1 MMSSTM
7 PNNPPHTPMMQQYL
21 RIKADYPDM
30 LLFYRMGDFYELFY
44 EDAQRA
50 AELLDITLTAR
61 GQSAG
66 EPVPMAGV
74 PWHSAESYLA
84 RLIKLGESVAICEQI
99 GDPATSKGPVER
111 EVVRIITPG
120 TVTDE
125 ALLDDRADN
134 LLVAVH
140 HLADQ
145 WGLAALDMSSGRFTV
160 LQSDDAEVI
169 AAELAR
175 LRPAELLLSEELE
188 PEHLPGQA
196 PSSTSLPAWQFE
208 HGTARQTL
216 CDHFGSC
223 DLRAFD
229 CDELEAAITAAGALL
244 QYTQHTQRT
253 ALPHIQRLQRE
264 RHDAFIHIDAA
275 SRRHL
280 EIDTNLSGSET
291 HTLAT
296 VMDHTATVMGARLL
310 RRWLHRPLRDH
321 DALRDRYQ
329 AVASLLDRQ
338 RHADIYTLLRQ
349 VPDMQRI
356 LARVALRSARPRDL
370 HGLRTVFALLPA
382 LQTELAGFDSA
393 LLGELASHIG
403 NHPELHSLLEAALID
418 NPPVLIRD
426 GGVIADGFD
435 AELDELR
442 RIARHADDY
451 LLELEQRER
460 QRTGIQTLKVRY
472 NKVHGYYIEVGRV
485 HADNV
490 PADYERRQ
498 TLKASERYIIPELKS
513 FEERVLGARE
523 RALAREKAL
532 YEVLLDRLNE
542 DLTAL
547 QDTAGALATLDVL
560 QSLAERAEN
569 LDLHP
574 ASLVDEPGLQLQDS
588 RHLVVEQA
596 QTTPFV
602 PNDVWLDKDTRMLV
616 ITGPNMGGKSTYMRQ
631 IALCVILA
639 HIGSFV
645 PANSATFGPIDRIFT
660 RIGAADDLAGGRSTF
675 MVEMTETAMILHN
688 ATDHSLVIMDEVG
701 RGTSTYDGLALAWAC
716 AEKLASTPRPFTLFA
731 THYFELTGL
740 AEQLPSAAN
749 LHFDAAEQGDGV
761 IFLHRAKPGPAS
773 RSYGLQVA
781 ALAGLPA
788 EVLDRARRVLAELEN
803 RPVETPPSSD
813 NRTTARSQAR
823 HDALWQFLRTLE
835 PDNLSPKQALE
846 LLYELQQLA
855 GEE

>member
-1 MMSSTM
+1 
-7 PNNPPHTPMMQQYL
+7 
-21 RIKADYPDM
+21 
-30 LLFYRMGDFYELFY
+30 
-44 EDAQRA
+44 
-50 AELLDITLTAR
+50 
-61 GQSAG
+61 
-66 EPVPMAGV
+66 
-74 PWHSAESYLA
+74 
-84 RLIKLGESVAICEQI
+84 
-99 GDPATSKGPVER
+99 
-111 EVVRIITPG
+111 G
-120 TVTDE
+120 T
-125 ALLDDRADN
+125 
-134 LLVAVH
+134 
-140 HLADQ
+140 
-145 WGLAALDMSSGRFTV
+145 
-160 LQSDDAEVI
+160 
-169 AAELAR
+169 
-175 LRPAELLLSEELE
+175 
-188 PEHLPGQA
+188 
-196 PSSTSLPAWQFE
+196 
-208 HGTARQTL
+208 
-216 CDHFGSC
+216 C

-229 CDELEAAITAAGALL
+229 CEEINCAIAAAGALM
-244 QYTQHTQRT
+244 QYARHTQRT
-253 ALPHIQRLQRE
+253 ALPHIRQLQRE
-264 RHDAFIHIDAA
+264 RHDAYIHIDAA

-280 EIDTNLSGSET
+280 EIDTNLSGSES

-321 DALRDRYQ
+321 GVLRGRYQ
-329 AVASLLDRQ
+329 AVACLLEAQ
-338 RHADIYTLLRQ
+338 RHLDFYALLRH

-370 HGLRTVFALLPA
+370 HGLRTVFGLLPA
-382 LQTELAGFDSA
+382 LQAQLAGIDSP
-393 LLGELASHIG
+393 LLAELASRIG
-403 NHPELHSLLEAALID
+403 SYPDLHALLQAALID

-442 RIARHADDY
+442 QIARHADEY

-460 QRTGIQTLKVRY
+460 TRTGIQTLKVRY

-532 YEVLLDRLNE
+532 YEALFDRLIE
-542 DLTAL
+542 ALATLQTTA
-547 QDTAGALATLDVL
+547 DALATLDVL
-560 QSLAERAEN
+560 QSLAERAES
-569 LDLHP
+569 LDLH
-574 ASLVDEPGLQLQDS
+574 AATLTDEPGLQLQDS

-596 QTTPFV
+596 QATPFV
-602 PNDVWLDKDTRMLV
+602 PNDVWLDNDTRMLI

-639 HIGSFV
+639 HIGSYI
-645 PANSATFGPIDRIFT
+645 PASSATFGPIDRIFT

-716 AEKLASTPRPFTLFA
+716 AEKLASAPRPFTLFA

-740 AEQLPSAAN
+740 AEQLQAADN
-749 LHFDAAEQGDGV
+749 LHFDAAERGDGV
-761 IFLHRAKPGPAS
+761 IFLHKARPGPAS

-788 EVLDRARRVLAELEN
+788 DVLARARSVLAELEN
-803 RPVETPPSSD
+803 RPVEYAPGDEAMAESRFQTDSL
-813 NRTTARSQAR
+813 R
-823 HDALWQFLRTLE
+823 QFLQAVD
-835 PDNLSPKQALE
+835 PDSLSPKQALE
-846 LLYELQQLA
+846 LLYELSRLA
-855 GEE
+855 GDT